1 MKIEKINENQIR
13 CTLTLEDLQHHHIKL
28 SELAYGSEKAQLLF
42 RQMMNEAQ
50 RQFGFDAENAP
61 LMIEAIPNKSDSL
74 VLVITR
80 VDDPEELD
88 TRFAK
93 FTPSENTPEVA
104 SAADAIGEN
113 ILDVFQQIAEGTD
126 KAAVEKQKPQTDQ
139 SAARTQAKKASAA
152 AEPAPIPKSLVRIYT
167 FPDIDAVIAASHGI
181 GKSYHGSNTLYQS
194 AKSREYELILN
205 QSSHTV
211 DEFNRCCNILSEYG
225 SLKKYTPQGA
235 AHIREH
241 DTLVLKGNAL
251 QKLASL

>member
-13 CTLTLEDLQHHHIKL
+13 CTLTREDLQQHQIKL
-28 SELAYGSEKAQLLF
+28 SELAYGSEKAQRLF
-42 RQMMNEAQ
+42 HQMMNEAQ

-61 LMIEAIPNKSDSL
+61 LMIEAIPNKTDSL

-113 ILDVFQQIAEGTD
+113 ILDIFQQITEEAEKASKEGTE
-126 KAAVEKQKPQTDQ
+126 KAPGKKQASQPAQT
-139 SAARTQAKKASAA
+139 AKSTVSSP
-152 AEPAPIPKSLVRIYT
+152 EPVQKSLVRIYA

-181 GKSYHGSNTLYQS
+181 GSAYHGSNTLYRS
-194 AKSREYELILN
+194 ANDYKLILN
-205 QSSHTV
+205 QSSHAI
-211 DEFNRCCNILSEYG
+211 DEFNRYCNILSEYG
-225 SLKKYTPQGA
+225 SLIKYTPQGA
-235 AHIREH
+235 AHIKEH
-241 DTLVLKGNAL
+241 DQTVLKGNAL